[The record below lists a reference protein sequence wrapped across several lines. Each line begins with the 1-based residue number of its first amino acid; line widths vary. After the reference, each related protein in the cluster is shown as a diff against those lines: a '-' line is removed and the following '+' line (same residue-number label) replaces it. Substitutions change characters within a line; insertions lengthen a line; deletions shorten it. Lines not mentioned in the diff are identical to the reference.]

1 MDQLPSVPD
10 HVRCVLWLLIGIWVK
25 QRKQQKNWVKVE
37 AVGNFRE
44 KMMDKKENEI
54 VLHDISCYCTGKI
67 IKILKFDLTIN
78 FNLTRGGE
86 QRGHVFWGKGDND
99 IKEPNFLLLYL
110 EDIKYCIIL
119 ENQVVFIM

>member
-1 MDQLPSVPD
+1 
-10 HVRCVLWLLIGIWVK
+10 
-25 QRKQQKNWVKVE
+25 
-37 AVGNFRE
+37 
-44 KMMDKKENEI
+44 MMDKKENEI
-54 VLHDISCYCTGKI
+54 VLYDISCYWITCTGKI

-78 FNLTRGGE
+78 INLTWGGE

-110 EDIKYCIIL
+110 EDIRYCIIL